1 MQAIMTRIATGLA
14 AAAAAVAARRAAEF
28 GWRLT
33 RGQDPPTSADDDA
46 GLRDL
51 MLWSAVVTIAV
62 LLARK
67 FAASKTEELLTD
79 EP

>member
-33 RGQDPPTSADDDA
+33 RGQDPPNSDDDA
-46 GLRDL
+46 RLRDL

-79 EP
+79 EA